1 VTKSELVSKVAEI
14 TGFTKKDSGLAVEAV
29 FDAITGALSSGD
41 KVSVV
46 GFGVFNVRERAGR
59 VGRNPRTNKPMKI
72 SARRVAVFKAG
83 RNLKAAVG
91 TQ

>member
-1 VTKSELVSKVAEI
+1 MTKSELIGKVADI

-29 FDAITGALSSGD
+29 FEAITEALSSGE

-59 VGRNPRTNKPMKI
+59 VGRNPRTNKPMNI
-72 SARRVAVFKAG
+72 SARRVAVFKPG
-83 RNLKAAVG
+83 RNLKAEVAKK
-91 TQ
+91 

>member
-1 VTKSELVSKVAEI
+1 MTKSELVSKVAEI